1 MVPIQ
6 PNDEKRKIARD
17 IYGFKEKSVGLFGV
31 HFNEETLT
39 MTANKIGLFLAF
51 IADSNR
57 DTQLDLNW
65 IYSSSWSVS

>member
-1 MVPIQ
+1 MVPIK

-17 IYGFKEKSVGLFGV
+17 IYGFKGKSVGLFGV